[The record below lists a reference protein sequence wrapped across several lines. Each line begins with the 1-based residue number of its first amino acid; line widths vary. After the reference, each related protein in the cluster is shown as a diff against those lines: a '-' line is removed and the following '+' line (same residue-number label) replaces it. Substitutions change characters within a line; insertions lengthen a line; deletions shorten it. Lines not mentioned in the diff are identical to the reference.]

1 MPTHLAKHQ
10 KLTKRQIK
18 EDPLVTAAY
27 HGLEV
32 WEQNSRNILIG
43 LGVLALA
50 GVLVFFV
57 MRARTQ
63 AEVKASDDL
72 FRATLSISQG
82 DYVTAIPMLQE
93 IVDSA
98 PGTRAAREATLYLG
112 DAMAEQHKPAE
123 AATWYRKYLAK
134 TTKDR
139 VLQRTGY
146 FALGSALEDAGQFV
160 PAADAYAESAKR
172 AATDNERGRSM
183 LSEGRSLLRAGQTA
197 KAVEVFQAIV
207 ALPEAEQP
215 ITDAAKVRL
224 GEIKAP

>member
-27 HGLEV
+27 HGLDI
-32 WEQNSRNILIG
+32 WERNSRNILIT
-43 LGVLALA
+43 V
-50 GVLVFFV
+50 GVLVLAGILGFFV

-72 FRATLSISQG
+72 FRATLSIGQG
-82 DYVTAIPMLQE
+82 DYVTAAPMLQD
-93 IVDSA
+93 IVDNA
-98 PGTRAAREATLYLG
+98 PGTRASREAMLYLG
-112 DAMAEQHKPAE
+112 DAMVAQQKPAD
-123 AATWYRKYLAK
+123 AATWYRKYLSK

-146 FALGSALEDAGQFV
+146 FALGSALEDAGQFG
-160 PAADAYAESAKR
+160 PAADAYGESAKR
-172 AATDNERGRSM
+172 AETDNERGRSM
-183 LSEGRSLLRAGQTA
+183 LSQGRSLLRAGQSA
-197 KAVEVFQAIV
+197 KAVEVYQAIL

-215 ITDAAKVRL
+215 ITDAAKERL

>member
-1 MPTHLAKHQ
+1 MPSHLAKHQ

-27 HGLEV
+27 HGLEI
-32 WEQNSRNILIG
+32 WERNSSRILIG
-43 LGVLALA
+43 IGVVALA
-50 GVLVFFV
+50 GILLFFV
-57 MRARTQ
+57 MRARGQ

-72 FRATLSISQG
+72 FRATLSIGQG
-82 DYVTAIPMLQE
+82 DFVTATPMLQD
-93 IVDSA
+93 IIDNA

-112 DAMAEQHKPAE
+112 DALMAQHKPAE
-123 AATWYRKYLAK
+123 AATSYRKYIEK

-146 FALGSALEDAGQFV
+146 FALGSALEDAGQFG

-172 AATDNERGRSM
+172 SASDNERGRAM
-183 LSEGRSLLRAGQTA
+183 LSQGRSLLRAGQTA
-197 KAVEVFQAIV
+197 KAVEVYQAIV

-215 ITDAAKVRL
+215 ITDAAKERL
-224 GEIKAP
+224 GELRTP